1 MADDLNARVRAILT
15 KDWDPIGVGNEPKA
29 AAEYDDYA
37 LSVIAMI
44 RARQS
49 ADAVAE
55 YLLTIERRKM
65 GLAGDAARARTVAT
79 RLLRTVA

>member
-1 MADDLNARVRAILT
+1 MDDLNARVRVILT

-29 AAEYDDYA
+29 ADEYDDYVP
-37 LSVIAMI
+37 SVAAMV

-55 YLLTIERRKM
+55 YLLTIERRQM
-65 GLAGDAARARTVAT
+65 GLAGDAALARSVAAT
-79 RLLRTVA
+79 LLRSFA